1 MRSLLAAVVLAVA
14 FPVVAEEAPPA
25 PAPEAKAPEVV
36 QIPFE
41 KYTLPN
47 GLEVILA
54 HDARLPV
61 VAVNV
66 WYHVGAFHEQPGRT
80 GFAHLFE
87 HMMFQGSRNVGDDQ
101 HLAMLE
107 NLGATG
113 LNGTTSFDRTN
124 YFQTVPSHQLETAL
138 WLESDRMGF
147 LLDKVTQE
155 SLETQ
160 RQVVMNERRQSI
172 ETAPYGLAE
181 EKAWQALF
189 PLPHPYHGAV
199 IGSMADLQAAS
210 LEDVENF
217 FRRWYAPSNAT
228 LTIVGDFDPT
238 TIRGLVEK
246 YFGSL
251 PSGPKPGAPE
261 VAPVGVERETVIRH
275 DEQVASLPK
284 LFVMWHS
291 PRIFADGD
299 ATADILASILS
310 SGKSSRL
317 YRRLVHE
324 KQLAQSVAAY
334 QQSLG
339 AQSVFAIEAIAR
351 PGVTTDKLLAEIDA
365 VLDEVRKK
373 GVTPE
378 EVLRSRNKIETNLVS
393 GLQSVGGF
401 GGKANLLQTYNHYL
415 GDPGF
420 VDDDLA
426 RYDAVKPDM
435 VQAFAKD
442 VLAKDRRVVLH
453 AVPPAA
459 PKGAKR

>member
-1 MRSLLAAVVLAVA
+1 MRTLLAAGVLAVA
-14 FPVVAEEAPPA
+14 APALAQPPA
-25 PAPEAKAPEVV
+25 AGTPEAKAPGVV

-41 KYTLPN
+41 KYQLPN
-47 GLEVILA
+47 GLEVILSED
-54 HDARLPV
+54 HRLPL

-87 HMMFQGSRNVGDDQ
+87 HMMFQGSRNVGDDR
-101 HLAMLE
+101 HLSMLE
-107 NLGATG
+107 ELGATG

-124 YFQTVPSHQLETAL
+124 YFQTVPVHHLETAL

-147 LLDKVTQE
+147 LLDKVTPE

-210 LEDVENF
+210 LEDVEGF

-228 LTIVGDFDPT
+228 LTIVGDFDPK
-238 TIRGLVEK
+238 TIKGLVEK

-251 PSGPKPGAPE
+251 PSGPRPAAPE
-261 VAPVGVERETVIRH
+261 VAPVAVERETVIRH
-275 DEQVASLPK
+275 DEPVASLPK
-284 LFVMWHS
+284 VFVMWLS
-291 PRIFADGD
+291 PRIYSESD
-299 ATADILASILS
+299 ATADVLASVLS

-351 PGVTTDKLLAEIDA
+351 PGVTTDTLLQEIDA
-365 VLDEVRKK
+365 VLDSVRQK
-373 GVTPE
+373 GVTLE
-378 EVLRSRNKIETNLVS
+378 EVQRARNKFETGLVS

-415 GDPGF
+415 GDPGWMGK
-420 VDDDLA
+420 DLA
-426 RYDAVKPDM
+426 RYDLVTPAM
-435 VQAFAKD
+435 VQAFARD
-442 VLAKDRRVVLH
+442 TLAKDRRVVLH
-453 AVPPAA
+453 AVPP
-459 PKGAKR
+459 KGAK